1 MYYWLCEGGKYVYF
15 HRHNSKIVPQGMNIN
30 IANSEET
37 STRDCTVSTIQDL
50 TCRNFGP
57 RERKKRTLK
66 PSVVQY
72 ATPADKYSAYLTVSD
87 RLLL

>member
-1 MYYWLCEGGKYVYF
+1 MYEYQHRELGRDKYEGLY
-15 HRHNSKIVPQGMNIN
+15 
-30 IANSEET
+30 
-37 STRDCTVSTIQDL
+37 CTIQDL